1 MTGDRLLL
9 RVDCEMKCDGLAS
22 RWFFTW
28 LGRVGELPR
37 ELVGGGEPRGR
48 GGLATLW
55 AVSADRELVG
65 TKAWRGK

>member
-1 MTGDRLLL
+1 MAGDRLLL

-48 GGLATLW
+48 GGVATL
-55 AVSADRELVG
+55 
-65 TKAWRGK
+65 